1 MMFLI
6 IKEFFIK
13 NGRRRRQRKTEL
25 MANILKESL
34 QPASVLLNN
43 KAADLSSTRALVQDK
58 QHLELIDTN

>member
-1 MMFLI
+1 MFLI

-13 NGRRRRQRKTEL
+13 NGRRRKSEL

-34 QPASVLLNN
+34 QPAPVLFNN
-43 KAADLSSTRALVQDK
+43 KTADISATRALVQDK

>member
-1 MMFLI
+1 MFLI

-13 NGRRRRQRKTEL
+13 EGRRRKSEL

-43 KAADLSSTRALVQDK
+43 KAADLSSTEPLSK
-58 QHLELIDTN
+58 TNNISN